1 MGIIL
6 KPFAWLLLFF
16 YNLLDSYGMAL
27 ILFAIVVKT
36 ILFPVTLKSKKSMI
50 KTTMLSNKAQQ
61 LQKQFGKDKDRYN
74 MELQKLYQREHVNP
88 MSGCLWSLIPM
99 VLLIAL
105 YAVVRQPLT
114 YFMDLTA
121 AQVDQLAT
129 ALDFEHVAVAQ
140 GWVSARQMADA
151 LAKIAEDPA
160 RSLVASTGAFN
171 QLHLL
176 SMITESN
183 LAELSA
189 LVKSDKLFVMNT
201 QFLGINMDAIPQWRI
216 WKSTLNWNSIGL
228 FLIPI
233 ISVAASWVS
242 MKVSMATNAINQGD
256 QKGQADQ
263 TNKVMMWMMPLMSL
277 WIGFTVPAGLSIYW
291 IAQYIIQAVQEIISA
306 KMLKKDYEEARRAT
320 EERERREKEEEKKRK
335 EEARLE
341 RARRAEEEKKNHG
354 KKKAHREEAEQSG
367 VNKDDSREGLRAY
380 ARGRAYIPDRFGGV
394 TPYRD
399 SSDLLCSMIAA
410 ANRPVEK
417 KKKNKKNT
425 PEEAPE
431 KETAPVKAETPAM
444 EAPAEEKVPAEKKTS
459 AAETPAETPAAET
472 SAEMKAPAET
482 ETPTEE
488 KQTEASGE
496 DQEKEV

>member
-320 EERERREKEEEKKRK
+320 EERERREKEE
-335 EEARLE
+335 
-341 RARRAEEEKKNHG
+341 
-354 KKKAHREEAEQSG
+354 
-367 VNKDDSREGLRAY
+367 
-380 ARGRAYIPDRFGGV
+380 
-394 TPYRD
+394 
-399 SSDLLCSMIAA
+399 
-410 ANRPVEK
+410 
-417 KKKNKKNT
+417 
-425 PEEAPE
+425 
-431 KETAPVKAETPAM
+431 
-444 EAPAEEKVPAEKKTS
+444 
-459 AAETPAETPAAET
+459 
-472 SAEMKAPAET
+472 
-482 ETPTEE
+482 
-488 KQTEASGE
+488 
-496 DQEKEV
+496 